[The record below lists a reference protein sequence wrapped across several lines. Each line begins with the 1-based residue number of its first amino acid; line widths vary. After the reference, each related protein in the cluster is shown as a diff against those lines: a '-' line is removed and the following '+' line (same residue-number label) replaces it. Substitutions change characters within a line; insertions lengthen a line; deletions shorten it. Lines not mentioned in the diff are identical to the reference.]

1 MADSTDT
8 NPTQPSNLKN
18 KMKIQTKT
26 LQIISLSDITDLIG
40 DDCLES
46 ISDRWTFG
54 DCEHS
59 LVTAENLVSQLLT
72 RDQTIIREQ
81 LPPDI
86 QNLFVDLES

>member
-1 MADSTDT
+1 
-8 NPTQPSNLKN
+8 
-18 KMKIQTKT
+18 MKIQTKT
-26 LQIISLSDITDLIG
+26 LQIISLSDIADLIRFFRLNIG
-40 DDCLES
+40 DDCLET

-59 LVTAENLVSQLLT
+59 LVTAENLVSQLLE
-72 RDQTIIREQ
+72 REQTIVREQ